1 MNIFIRANNRNQAI
15 TKLQLEYDGIT
26 FFKGWIMDTKNLLLE
41 IYIEYLNDYLTVEK
55 YASDKGITVA
65 QAECV
70 LSIGREMFA
79 QNQ

>member
-1 MNIFIRANNRNQAI
+1 
-15 TKLQLEYDGIT
+15 
-26 FFKGWIMDTKNLLLE
+26 MDTKNLLLE

-55 YASDKGITVA
+55 YAQDKGIAVE

-70 LSIGREMFA
+70 LSIGRELFA